1 MVDINI
7 GNGQGITQAIR
18 DKIGAANIK
27 NKDAATWQKV
37 VAEVNSAQNS
47 KSIFKSGDN
56 YTTDSTKLNEK
67 STYQSNFVVDQG
79 TVTIDDSVWSK
90 IQNLLTGGNET
101 TKAAA
106 ETKQKT
112 LRETAN
118 ENTIGDLKLT
128 KEPVAPDMSLKP
140 NIGHIDVAPQATG
153 KQLNRMVNGQK
164 QAIEISHDK
173 DGNKVRYAVNDDGT
187 RGEQL
192 VTVTT
197 AGKNTYVTK
206 SEFDKTVKSALQ
218 LGENDEIPKGLNAEY
233 VSIGGEATLVFKGK
247 DGHVMTG
254 SEVKKFMTDYKKDL
268 YDRTAHGSGEYA
280 GKSIKDITNEVVS
293 KMDYSKLDPSFME
306 TALKQ
311 DGVQLNYGGQK
322 YTVQQGNL
330 VDAQGNKFSVQNNK
344 LVPVKTQ
351 DALNK
356 ANPEKLADTADLSY
370 SAKTELTIDGKKY
383 SVEKDGTLVDAQ
395 GNKYD
400 VKDGKPVQKE
410 NDKAALADVD
420 FTKPE
425 NVELLSTFY
434 HPNAQLNFGG
444 TMYTVQQDKTLVD
457 AQGNKYKLENN
468 KPVPIKTSQEPVQT
482 YGKHGNLNV
491 DNDNS
496 GGPFI
501 KNGRLDLE

>member
-1 MVDINI
+1 M
-7 GNGQGITQAIR
+7 
-18 DKIGAANIK
+18 
-27 NKDAATWQKV
+27 
-37 VAEVNSAQNS
+37 
-47 KSIFKSGDN
+47 
-56 YTTDSTKLNEK
+56 
-67 STYQSNFVVDQG
+67 
-79 TVTIDDSVWSK
+79 
-90 IQNLLTGGNET
+90 LTGGNET

-128 KEPVAPDMSLKP
+128 KEAVAPDMSLKP

-164 QAIEISHDK
+164 QAIEILHDK

-254 SEVKKFMTDYKKDL
+254 SEVKKFMTDYKQDL

-280 GKSIKDITNEVVS
+280 GKSFKDITNEVVS
-293 KMDYSKLDPSFME
+293 KIDYSKLPPNSME
-306 TALKQ
+306 AALKQ

-344 LVPVKTQ
+344 LVPVKT
-351 DALNK
+351 
-356 ANPEKLADTADLSY
+356 
-370 SAKTELTIDGKKY
+370 
-383 SVEKDGTLVDAQ
+383 
-395 GNKYD
+395 
-400 VKDGKPVQKE
+400 
-410 NDKAALADVD
+410 
-420 FTKPE
+420 
-425 NVELLSTFY
+425 
-434 HPNAQLNFGG
+434 
-444 TMYTVQQDKTLVD
+444 
-457 AQGNKYKLENN
+457 
-468 KPVPIKTSQEPVQT
+468 SQEPVQT

-491 DNDNS
+491 DNDSS

-501 KNGRLDLE
+501 KSGRLDFE

>member
-1 MVDINI
+1 MAEINI
-7 GNGQGITQAIR
+7 RNGQGITQAIR

-37 VAEVNSAQNS
+37 VAEVNNAQNS

-67 STYQSNFVVDQG
+67 STYQSNFVVDKG

-118 ENTIGDLKLT
+118 ENTIGDLNLT
-128 KEPVAPDMSLKP
+128 KEPVAPDTSLKP

-164 QAIEISHDK
+164 QAIEILHDK

-206 SEFDKTVKSALQ
+206 SEFDKTVKTALQ

-254 SEVKKFMTDYKKDL
+254 SEVKKFMTDYKQDL

-293 KMDYSKLDPSFME
+293 KIDYSKLSPNFMD

-330 VDAQGNKFSVQNNK
+330 VDAQGNK
-344 LVPVKTQ
+344 
-351 DALNK
+351 
-356 ANPEKLADTADLSY
+356 
-370 SAKTELTIDGKKY
+370 
-383 SVEKDGTLVDAQ
+383 
-395 GNKYD
+395 
-400 VKDGKPVQKE
+400 
-410 NDKAALADVD
+410 
-420 FTKPE
+420 
-425 NVELLSTFY
+425 
-434 HPNAQLNFGG
+434 
-444 TMYTVQQDKTLVD
+444 
-457 AQGNKYKLENN
+457 YKLENN
-468 KPVPIKTSQEPVQT
+468 KPVPVKTSQEPVQT

-491 DNDNS
+491 DNDSS

>member
-67 STYQSNFVVDQG
+67 STYQSNFVVDKG
-79 TVTIDDSVWSK
+79 TVTIDDSVWAK
-90 IQNLLTGGNET
+90 IQNLLTGGNEI

-112 LRETAN
+112 LSETAN
-118 ENTIGDLKLT
+118 ENTIGDLNLT
-128 KEPVAPDMSLKP
+128 KEPVDPGMFEKP
-140 NIGHIDVAPQATG
+140 NIAHVDVNPQPTENLATG
-153 KQLNRMVNGQK
+153 KQLTRMVNGEK
-164 QAIEISHDK
+164 KTIEISHDK
-173 DGNKVRYAVNDDGT
+173 DGNKVRYAVNGDGT
-187 RGEQL
+187 RGEEL
-192 VTVTT
+192 VTLTT
-197 AGKNTYVTK
+197 TGKNTYQTK
-206 SEFDKTVKSALQ
+206 SELDKTVRSS
-218 LGENDEIPKGLNAEY
+218 LGLKDGQNLPDNLKPFY
-233 VSIGGEATLVFKGK
+233 VEIGGSPQLMFKSDNGTLTPKQAAAYCK
-247 DGHVMTG
+247 QHI
-254 SEVKKFMTDYKKDL
+254 
-268 YDRTAHGSGEYA
+268 AQGSGEYA

-322 YTVQQGNL
+322 YTVHQGNL

-344 LVPVKTQ
+344 LVPVKT
-351 DALNK
+351 
-356 ANPEKLADTADLSY
+356 
-370 SAKTELTIDGKKY
+370 
-383 SVEKDGTLVDAQ
+383 
-395 GNKYD
+395 
-400 VKDGKPVQKE
+400 
-410 NDKAALADVD
+410 
-420 FTKPE
+420 
-425 NVELLSTFY
+425 
-434 HPNAQLNFGG
+434 
-444 TMYTVQQDKTLVD
+444 
-457 AQGNKYKLENN
+457 
-468 KPVPIKTSQEPVQT
+468 SQEPVQA

-491 DNDNS
+491 DNDSS

-501 KNGRLDLE
+501 KSGRLD

>member
-1 MVDINI
+1 MAEINI

-37 VAEVNSAQNS
+37 VAEVNNAQNS

-67 STYQSNFVVDQG
+67 STYQSNFVVDKG

-112 LRETAN
+112 LSETAN
-118 ENTIGDLKLT
+118 ENTIGDLNLT
-128 KEPVAPDMSLKP
+128 KEPVDPGMFEKP
-140 NIGHIDVAPQATG
+140 NIAHVDVNPQPTENLATG

-164 QAIEISHDK
+164 QAIEILHDK

-187 RGEQL
+187 RGEEL
-192 VTVTT
+192 VTLTT
-197 AGKNTYVTK
+197 TGKNTYQTK
-206 SEFDKTVKSALQ
+206 SELDKTVRSS
-218 LGENDEIPKGLNAEY
+218 LGLKDGQNLPDNLKPFY
-233 VSIGGEATLVFKGK
+233 VEIGGSPQLMFKSDNGTLTPKQAAAYCK
-247 DGHVMTG
+247 QHI
-254 SEVKKFMTDYKKDL
+254 
-268 YDRTAHGSGEYA
+268 AHGSGEYA

-293 KMDYSKLDPSFME
+293 KMDYSKLDPNFMD

-322 YTVQQGNL
+322 YTVHQGNL

-344 LVPVKTQ
+344 LVPVKT
-351 DALNK
+351 
-356 ANPEKLADTADLSY
+356 
-370 SAKTELTIDGKKY
+370 
-383 SVEKDGTLVDAQ
+383 
-395 GNKYD
+395 
-400 VKDGKPVQKE
+400 
-410 NDKAALADVD
+410 
-420 FTKPE
+420 
-425 NVELLSTFY
+425 
-434 HPNAQLNFGG
+434 
-444 TMYTVQQDKTLVD
+444 
-457 AQGNKYKLENN
+457 
-468 KPVPIKTSQEPVQT
+468 SQEPVQT

-491 DNDNS
+491 DNDSS

-501 KNGRLDLE
+501 KSGRLDLE

>member
-1 MVDINI
+1 MAEINI
-7 GNGQGITQAIR
+7 RNGQGITQAIR
-18 DKIGAANIK
+18 DKIGPANIK

-67 STYQSNFVVDQG
+67 STFQSNFVVDKG

-112 LRETAN
+112 LSETAN
-118 ENTIGDLKLT
+118 ENTIGDLNLT
-128 KEPVAPDMSLKP
+128 KEPVDPGMFEKP
-140 NIGHIDVAPQATG
+140 NIAHVDVNPQPTENLATG

-164 QAIEISHDK
+164 QAIEILHDK
-173 DGNKVRYAVNDDGT
+173 DGNKVRYAVNDNGT

-218 LGENDEIPKGLNAEY
+218 LGENDEIPKGLNPEY

-254 SEVKKFMTDYKKDL
+254 SEVKKFMTDYKQDL

-330 VDAQGNKFSVQNNK
+330 VDAQGNK
-344 LVPVKTQ
+344 
-351 DALNK
+351 
-356 ANPEKLADTADLSY
+356 
-370 SAKTELTIDGKKY
+370 
-383 SVEKDGTLVDAQ
+383 
-395 GNKYD
+395 YD
-400 VKDGKPVQKE
+400 VKDGKLVQKE

-420 FTKPE
+420 FTKSE

-457 AQGNKYKLENN
+457 GQGNKYKLENN

-491 DNDNS
+491 DNDSS

-501 KNGRLDLE
+501 KSGRLDLE

>member
-37 VAEVNSAQNS
+37 VAEVNNAQNS

-101 TKAAA
+101 IKDNNLKEVVVTADKLNKTK
-106 ETKQKT
+106 
-112 LRETAN
+112 
-118 ENTIGDLKLT
+118 TIT
-128 KEPVAPDMSLKP
+128 ITNPPDMSLKP
-140 NIGHIDVAPQATG
+140 NIGHIDIAPQATG

-254 SEVKKFMTDYKKDL
+254 SEVKKFMTDYKQDL

-330 VDAQGNKFSVQNNK
+330 VDAQGNK
-344 LVPVKTQ
+344 
-351 DALNK
+351 
-356 ANPEKLADTADLSY
+356 
-370 SAKTELTIDGKKY
+370 
-383 SVEKDGTLVDAQ
+383 
-395 GNKYD
+395 YD

-410 NDKAALADVD
+410 NDKPALADVD
-420 FTKPE
+420 FTNPE
-425 NVELLSTFY
+425 YVGLLDTFY

-491 DNDNS
+491 DNDSS

-501 KNGRLDLE
+501 KSGRLDFE

>member
-1 MVDINI
+1 MAEINI
-7 GNGQGITQAIR
+7 RNGQGITQAIR

-37 VAEVNSAQNS
+37 VAEVNNAQNS

-67 STYQSNFVVDQG
+67 STYQSNFVVDKG
-79 TVTIDDSVWSK
+79 TVTIDDSVWAK

-118 ENTIGDLKLT
+118 ENTIGDLNLT

-140 NIGHIDVAPQATG
+140 NIGHIDIAPQATG

-164 QAIEISHDK
+164 QAIEILHDK

-254 SEVKKFMTDYKKDL
+254 SEVKKFMTDYKQDL

-293 KMDYSKLDPSFME
+293 KMDYSKLSPNFME
-306 TALKQ
+306 AALKQ

-330 VDAQGNKFSVQNNK
+330 VDAQGNK
-344 LVPVKTQ
+344 
-351 DALNK
+351 
-356 ANPEKLADTADLSY
+356 
-370 SAKTELTIDGKKY
+370 
-383 SVEKDGTLVDAQ
+383 
-395 GNKYD
+395 YD
-400 VKDGKPVQKE
+400 VKDGKLVQKE

-420 FTKPE
+420 FTKSE
-425 NVELLSTFY
+425 NIELLSTFY

-457 AQGNKYKLENN
+457 GQGNKYKLENN

-491 DNDNS
+491 DNDSS

-501 KNGRLDLE
+501 KSGRLDLE

>member
-67 STYQSNFVVDQG
+67 STYQSNFVVDKG
-79 TVTIDDSVWSK
+79 TVTIDDSVWAK

-112 LRETAN
+112 LSETAN
-118 ENTIGDLKLT
+118 ENTIGDLNLT

-164 QAIEISHDK
+164 QAIEILHDK

-254 SEVKKFMTDYKKDL
+254 SEVKKFMTDYKQDL

-293 KMDYSKLDPSFME
+293 KMDYSKLSPNFME
-306 TALKQ
+306 AALKQ

-322 YTVQQGNL
+322 YTVQQGN
-330 VDAQGNKFSVQNNK
+330 
-344 LVPVKTQ
+344 
-351 DALNK
+351 
-356 ANPEKLADTADLSY
+356 
-370 SAKTELTIDGKKY
+370 
-383 SVEKDGTLVDAQ
+383 LVDAQ

-420 FTKPE
+420 FTNPE

-468 KPVPIKTSQEPVQT
+468 KPVPVKTSQEPVQT

-491 DNDNS
+491 DNDSS

-501 KNGRLDLE
+501 KSRILDFE

>member
-1 MVDINI
+1 MAEINI

-67 STYQSNFVVDQG
+67 STYQSNFVVDKG
-79 TVTIDDSVWSK
+79 TVTIDDSVWEK

-101 TKAAA
+101 TKAEA

-118 ENTIGDLKLT
+118 ENTIGDLNLT

-164 QAIEISHDK
+164 QAIEILHDK

-206 SEFDKTVKSALQ
+206 SEFDETVKSALQ

-254 SEVKKFMTDYKKDL
+254 SEVKKFMTDYKQDL

-293 KMDYSKLDPSFME
+293 KMDYSKLSPSFME
-306 TALKQ
+306 AALKQ

-344 LVPVKTQ
+344 LVPVKT
-351 DALNK
+351 
-356 ANPEKLADTADLSY
+356 
-370 SAKTELTIDGKKY
+370 
-383 SVEKDGTLVDAQ
+383 
-395 GNKYD
+395 
-400 VKDGKPVQKE
+400 
-410 NDKAALADVD
+410 
-420 FTKPE
+420 
-425 NVELLSTFY
+425 
-434 HPNAQLNFGG
+434 
-444 TMYTVQQDKTLVD
+444 
-457 AQGNKYKLENN
+457 
-468 KPVPIKTSQEPVQT
+468 SQEPVQT

-491 DNDNS
+491 DNDSS

-501 KNGRLDLE
+501 KSGRLDLE

>member
-1 MVDINI
+1 MAEINI

-18 DKIGAANIK
+18 DKIGPANIK

-37 VAEVNSAQNS
+37 VAEVNNAQNS

-112 LRETAN
+112 LSETAN

-128 KEPVAPDMSLKP
+128 KEPVDPGMFEKP
-140 NIGHIDVAPQATG
+140 NIAHVDVNPQPTENLATG
-153 KQLNRMVNGQK
+153 KQLTRMVNGEK
-164 QAIEISHDK
+164 KTIEISHDK

-187 RGEQL
+187 RGEEL
-192 VTVTT
+192 VTLTT
-197 AGKNTYVTK
+197 TGKNTYQTK
-206 SEFDKTVKSALQ
+206 SELDKTVRSS
-218 LGENDEIPKGLNAEY
+218 LGLKDGQNLPDNLKPFY
-233 VSIGGEATLVFKGK
+233 VEIGGSPQLMFKSDNGTLTPKQATAYCKQ
-247 DGHVMTG
+247 HI
-254 SEVKKFMTDYKKDL
+254 
-268 YDRTAHGSGEYA
+268 AQGSGEYA

-293 KMDYSKLDPSFME
+293 KMDYSKLDPSFMD

-322 YTVQQGNL
+322 YTVHQGNL

-344 LVPVKTQ
+344 LVPVKT
-351 DALNK
+351 
-356 ANPEKLADTADLSY
+356 
-370 SAKTELTIDGKKY
+370 
-383 SVEKDGTLVDAQ
+383 
-395 GNKYD
+395 
-400 VKDGKPVQKE
+400 
-410 NDKAALADVD
+410 
-420 FTKPE
+420 
-425 NVELLSTFY
+425 
-434 HPNAQLNFGG
+434 
-444 TMYTVQQDKTLVD
+444 
-457 AQGNKYKLENN
+457 
-468 KPVPIKTSQEPVQT
+468 SQEPVQT

-491 DNDNS
+491 DNDSS

-501 KNGRLDLE
+501 KSGRLDFE

>member
-67 STYQSNFVVDQG
+67 STYQSNFVVDKG

-164 QAIEISHDK
+164 QAIEILHDK

-254 SEVKKFMTDYKKDL
+254 SEVKKFMTDYKQDL

-280 GKSIKDITNEVVS
+280 GKSIKDITNDVVS
-293 KMDYSKLDPSFME
+293 KMDYSKFDPSFME

-330 VDAQGNKFSVQNNK
+330 VDAQGNK
-344 LVPVKTQ
+344 
-351 DALNK
+351 
-356 ANPEKLADTADLSY
+356 
-370 SAKTELTIDGKKY
+370 
-383 SVEKDGTLVDAQ
+383 
-395 GNKYD
+395 YD

-420 FTKPE
+420 FTNPE

-491 DNDNS
+491 DNDSS

-501 KNGRLDLE
+501 KRGILDLE

>member
-1 MVDINI
+1 M
-7 GNGQGITQAIR
+7 
-18 DKIGAANIK
+18 
-27 NKDAATWQKV
+27 
-37 VAEVNSAQNS
+37 
-47 KSIFKSGDN
+47 
-56 YTTDSTKLNEK
+56 
-67 STYQSNFVVDQG
+67 
-79 TVTIDDSVWSK
+79 
-90 IQNLLTGGNET
+90 LTGGNET

-112 LRETAN
+112 LSETAN
-118 ENTIGDLKLT
+118 ENTIGDLNLT
-128 KEPVAPDMSLKP
+128 KEPVDPGMFEKP
-140 NIGHIDVAPQATG
+140 NIAHVDVNPQPTENLATG
-153 KQLNRMVNGQK
+153 KQITRMVNGEK
-164 QAIEISHDK
+164 KTIEISHDK

-206 SEFDKTVKSALQ
+206 SEFDKTVKSVLQ

-293 KMDYSKLDPSFME
+293 KMDYSKLDPNFME

-322 YTVQQGNL
+322 YTVHQGNL

-344 LVPVKTQ
+344 LVPVKT
-351 DALNK
+351 
-356 ANPEKLADTADLSY
+356 
-370 SAKTELTIDGKKY
+370 
-383 SVEKDGTLVDAQ
+383 
-395 GNKYD
+395 
-400 VKDGKPVQKE
+400 
-410 NDKAALADVD
+410 
-420 FTKPE
+420 
-425 NVELLSTFY
+425 
-434 HPNAQLNFGG
+434 
-444 TMYTVQQDKTLVD
+444 
-457 AQGNKYKLENN
+457 
-468 KPVPIKTSQEPVQT
+468 SQEPVQT

-491 DNDNS
+491 DNDSS

-501 KNGRLDLE
+501 KSGRLDLE

>member
-1 MVDINI
+1 MAEINI

-67 STYQSNFVVDQG
+67 STYQSNFVVDKG
-79 TVTIDDSVWSK
+79 TVTIDDSVWEK

-101 TKAAA
+101 TKAEA

-128 KEPVAPDMSLKP
+128 KEPVDPGMFEKP
-140 NIGHIDVAPQATG
+140 NIAHVDVNPQPTENLATG
-153 KQLNRMVNGQK
+153 KQLTRMVNGEK
-164 QAIEISHDK
+164 KTIEISHDK

-187 RGEQL
+187 RGEEL
-192 VTVTT
+192 VTLTT
-197 AGKNTYVTK
+197 TGKNTYQTK
-206 SEFDKTVKSALQ
+206 SELDKTVRSS
-218 LGENDEIPKGLNAEY
+218 LGLKDGQNLPDNLKPFY
-233 VSIGGEATLVFKGK
+233 VEIGGSPQLMFKSDNGTLTPKQAAAYCK
-247 DGHVMTG
+247 QHI
-254 SEVKKFMTDYKKDL
+254 
-268 YDRTAHGSGEYA
+268 AQGSGEYA

-293 KMDYSKLDPSFME
+293 KMDYSKLDPSFMD

-322 YTVQQGNL
+322 YTVHQGNL

-344 LVPVKTQ
+344 LVPVKT
-351 DALNK
+351 
-356 ANPEKLADTADLSY
+356 
-370 SAKTELTIDGKKY
+370 
-383 SVEKDGTLVDAQ
+383 
-395 GNKYD
+395 
-400 VKDGKPVQKE
+400 
-410 NDKAALADVD
+410 
-420 FTKPE
+420 
-425 NVELLSTFY
+425 
-434 HPNAQLNFGG
+434 
-444 TMYTVQQDKTLVD
+444 
-457 AQGNKYKLENN
+457 
-468 KPVPIKTSQEPVQT
+468 SQEPVQT

-491 DNDNS
+491 DNDSS

-501 KNGRLDLE
+501 KSGRLDFE

>member
-67 STYQSNFVVDQG
+67 STYQSNFVVDKG

-112 LRETAN
+112 LSETAN
-118 ENTIGDLKLT
+118 ENTIGDLNLT
-128 KEPVAPDMSLKP
+128 KEPVDPGMFEKP
-140 NIGHIDVAPQATG
+140 NIAHVDVNPQPTENLATG
-153 KQLNRMVNGQK
+153 KQLTRMVNGEK
-164 QAIEISHDK
+164 KTIEISHDK

-187 RGEQL
+187 RGEEL
-192 VTVTT
+192 VTLTT
-197 AGKNTYVTK
+197 TGKNTYQTK
-206 SEFDKTVKSALQ
+206 SELDKTVRSS
-218 LGENDEIPKGLNAEY
+218 LGLKDGQNLPDNLKPFY
-233 VSIGGEATLVFKGK
+233 VEIGGSPQLMFKSDNGTLTPKQAAAYCK
-247 DGHVMTG
+247 QHI
-254 SEVKKFMTDYKKDL
+254 
-268 YDRTAHGSGEYA
+268 AHGSGEYA

-293 KMDYSKLDPSFME
+293 KMDYSKLSPNFME
-306 TALKQ
+306 AALKQ

-344 LVPVKTQ
+344 LVPVKT
-351 DALNK
+351 
-356 ANPEKLADTADLSY
+356 
-370 SAKTELTIDGKKY
+370 
-383 SVEKDGTLVDAQ
+383 
-395 GNKYD
+395 
-400 VKDGKPVQKE
+400 
-410 NDKAALADVD
+410 
-420 FTKPE
+420 
-425 NVELLSTFY
+425 
-434 HPNAQLNFGG
+434 
-444 TMYTVQQDKTLVD
+444 
-457 AQGNKYKLENN
+457 
-468 KPVPIKTSQEPVQT
+468 SQEPVQT

-491 DNDNS
+491 DNDSS

-501 KNGRLDLE
+501 KSGRLDFE

>member
-90 IQNLLTGGNET
+90 IQNLLTGSSNET
-101 TKAAA
+101 PKAAA

-112 LRETAN
+112 LSETAN
-118 ENTIGDLKLT
+118 ENTIGDLNLT
-128 KEPVAPDMSLKP
+128 KEPVDPGMFEKP
-140 NIGHIDVAPQATG
+140 NIAHVDVNPQPTENLATG
-153 KQLNRMVNGQK
+153 KQLTRMVNGEK
-164 QAIEISHDK
+164 KTIEISHDK
-173 DGNKVRYAVNDDGT
+173 DGNKVRYAVNGDGT

-192 VTVTT
+192 VTVST

-218 LGENDEIPKGLNAEY
+218 LGENDEIPKGLNPEY

-254 SEVKKFMTDYKKDL
+254 SEVKKFMTDYKQDL

-293 KMDYSKLDPSFME
+293 KMDYSKLPPSFMD

-322 YTVQQGNL
+322 YTVQHGNL

-344 LVPVKTQ
+344 LVPV
-351 DALNK
+351 N
-356 ANPEKLADTADLSY
+356 
-370 SAKTELTIDGKKY
+370 
-383 SVEKDGTLVDAQ
+383 
-395 GNKYD
+395 
-400 VKDGKPVQKE
+400 
-410 NDKAALADVD
+410 
-420 FTKPE
+420 
-425 NVELLSTFY
+425 
-434 HPNAQLNFGG
+434 
-444 TMYTVQQDKTLVD
+444 
-457 AQGNKYKLENN
+457 
-468 KPVPIKTSQEPVQT
+468 TSLEPVQT

-491 DNDNS
+491 DNDSS

-501 KNGRLDLE
+501 KSGRLDFE

>member
-67 STYQSNFVVDQG
+67 STFQSNFVVDKG

-118 ENTIGDLKLT
+118 ENTIGDLNLT

-140 NIGHIDVAPQATG
+140 NIGHIDIAPQATG

-164 QAIEISHDK
+164 QAIEILHDK

-254 SEVKKFMTDYKKDL
+254 SEVKKFMTDYKQDL

-293 KMDYSKLDPSFME
+293 KMDYSKLSPNFME
-306 TALKQ
+306 AALKQ

-330 VDAQGNKFSVQNNK
+330 VDAQGNK
-344 LVPVKTQ
+344 
-351 DALNK
+351 
-356 ANPEKLADTADLSY
+356 
-370 SAKTELTIDGKKY
+370 
-383 SVEKDGTLVDAQ
+383 
-395 GNKYD
+395 YD
-400 VKDGKPVQKE
+400 VKDGKLVQKE

-420 FTKPE
+420 FTKSE

-457 AQGNKYKLENN
+457 GQGNKYKLENN
-468 KPVPIKTSQEPVQT
+468 KPVPVKTSQEPVQT

-491 DNDNS
+491 DNDSS

-501 KNGRLDLE
+501 KSGRLDLE

>member
-37 VAEVNSAQNS
+37 VAEVNNAQNS

-67 STYQSNFVVDQG
+67 STYQSNFVVDEG

-118 ENTIGDLKLT
+118 ENTIGDLNLT
-128 KEPVAPDMSLKP
+128 KEPVDPGMFEKP
-140 NIGHIDVAPQATG
+140 NIAHVDVNPQPTENLATG
-153 KQLNRMVNGQK
+153 KQLTRMVNGEK
-164 QAIEISHDK
+164 KTIEISHDK

-218 LGENDEIPKGLNAEY
+218 LGENDEIPKGLNPEY

-254 SEVKKFMTDYKKDL
+254 SEVKKFMTDYKQDL

-293 KMDYSKLDPSFME
+293 KMDYSKLSPSFME
-306 TALKQ
+306 AALKQ

-322 YTVQQGNL
+322 YTVQQGN
-330 VDAQGNKFSVQNNK
+330 
-344 LVPVKTQ
+344 
-351 DALNK
+351 
-356 ANPEKLADTADLSY
+356 
-370 SAKTELTIDGKKY
+370 
-383 SVEKDGTLVDAQ
+383 LVDAQ

-420 FTKPE
+420 FTNPE

-434 HPNAQLNFGG
+434 HTNAQLNFGG

-468 KPVPIKTSQEPVQT
+468 KPVPVKTSQEPVQT

-491 DNDNS
+491 DNDGS

-501 KNGRLDLE
+501 KSGRLDFE

>member
-128 KEPVAPDMSLKP
+128 KEAVDMSLKP

-164 QAIEISHDK
+164 QAIEILHDK

-218 LGENDEIPKGLNAEY
+218 LGENDEIPKGLNPEY

-254 SEVKKFMTDYKKDL
+254 SEVKKFMTDYKQDL

-293 KMDYSKLDPSFME
+293 KMDYSKLSPNFME
-306 TALKQ
+306 AALKQ

-322 YTVQQGNL
+322 YTVQQGN
-330 VDAQGNKFSVQNNK
+330 
-344 LVPVKTQ
+344 
-351 DALNK
+351 
-356 ANPEKLADTADLSY
+356 
-370 SAKTELTIDGKKY
+370 
-383 SVEKDGTLVDAQ
+383 LVDAQ

-491 DNDNS
+491 DNDSS

-501 KNGRLDLE
+501 KSGRLDFE

>member
-67 STYQSNFVVDQG
+67 STYQSNFVVDKG

-254 SEVKKFMTDYKKDL
+254 SEVKKFMTDYKQDL

-330 VDAQGNKFSVQNNK
+330 VDAQGNK
-344 LVPVKTQ
+344 
-351 DALNK
+351 
-356 ANPEKLADTADLSY
+356 
-370 SAKTELTIDGKKY
+370 
-383 SVEKDGTLVDAQ
+383 
-395 GNKYD
+395 YD

-420 FTKPE
+420 FTNPE
-425 NVELLSTFY
+425 NVEILSTFY

-491 DNDNS
+491 DNDSS

-501 KNGRLDLE
+501 KSGRLDFEE

>member
-1 MVDINI
+1 MAEINI

-118 ENTIGDLKLT
+118 ENTIGDLNLT

-254 SEVKKFMTDYKKDL
+254 SEVKKFMTDYKQDL

-293 KMDYSKLDPSFME
+293 KMDYSKLSPNFME
-306 TALKQ
+306 AALKQ

-330 VDAQGNKFSVQNNK
+330 VDAQGNK
-344 LVPVKTQ
+344 
-351 DALNK
+351 
-356 ANPEKLADTADLSY
+356 
-370 SAKTELTIDGKKY
+370 
-383 SVEKDGTLVDAQ
+383 
-395 GNKYD
+395 YD
-400 VKDGKPVQKE
+400 VKDGKLVQKE

-420 FTKPE
+420 FTKSE
-425 NVELLSTFY
+425 NIELLSTFY
-434 HPNAQLNFGG
+434 HTNAQLNFGG

-491 DNDNS
+491 DNDSS

-501 KNGRLDLE
+501 KSGRLDFE

>member
-101 TKAAA
+101 IKDNNLKEVVVTADKLNKTK
-106 ETKQKT
+106 
-112 LRETAN
+112 
-118 ENTIGDLKLT
+118 TIT
-128 KEPVAPDMSLKP
+128 ITNPPDMSLKP
-140 NIGHIDVAPQATG
+140 NIGHIDIAPQATG

-206 SEFDKTVKSALQ
+206 SEFDKTVKTALQ

-233 VSIGGEATLVFKGK
+233 VSIGGEPTLVFKGK

-254 SEVKKFMTDYKKDL
+254 SEVKKFMSDYKQDL
-268 YDRTAHGSGEYA
+268 YNRTAHGSGEYA

-293 KMDYSKLDPSFME
+293 KMDYSKLSPNFME
-306 TALKQ
+306 AALKQ

-330 VDAQGNKFSVQNNK
+330 VDAQGNKYV
-344 LVPVKTQ
+344 
-351 DALNK
+351 
-356 ANPEKLADTADLSY
+356 
-370 SAKTELTIDGKKY
+370 
-383 SVEKDGTLVDAQ
+383 
-395 GNKYD
+395 

-420 FTKPE
+420 FTNPE

-491 DNDNS
+491 DNDSS

-501 KNGRLDLE
+501 KRGILDFEE

>member
-1 MVDINI
+1 MAEINI

-67 STYQSNFVVDQG
+67 STYQSNFVVDKG

-118 ENTIGDLKLT
+118 ENTIGDLNLT
-128 KEPVAPDMSLKP
+128 KEPVDPGMFEKP
-140 NIGHIDVAPQATG
+140 NIAHVDVNPQPTENLATG
-153 KQLNRMVNGQK
+153 KQLTRMVNGEK
-164 QAIEISHDK
+164 KTIEISHDK

-187 RGEQL
+187 RGEEL
-192 VTVTT
+192 VTLTT
-197 AGKNTYVTK
+197 TGKNTYQTK
-206 SEFDKTVKSALQ
+206 SELDKTVRSS
-218 LGENDEIPKGLNAEY
+218 LGLKDGQNLPDNLKPFY
-233 VSIGGEATLVFKGK
+233 VEIGGSPQLMFKSDNGTLTPKQAAAYCK
-247 DGHVMTG
+247 QHI
-254 SEVKKFMTDYKKDL
+254 
-268 YDRTAHGSGEYA
+268 AQGSGEYA

-293 KMDYSKLDPSFME
+293 KMDYSKLDPNFME

-322 YTVQQGNL
+322 YTVHQGNL

-344 LVPVKTQ
+344 LVPVKT
-351 DALNK
+351 
-356 ANPEKLADTADLSY
+356 
-370 SAKTELTIDGKKY
+370 
-383 SVEKDGTLVDAQ
+383 
-395 GNKYD
+395 
-400 VKDGKPVQKE
+400 
-410 NDKAALADVD
+410 
-420 FTKPE
+420 
-425 NVELLSTFY
+425 
-434 HPNAQLNFGG
+434 
-444 TMYTVQQDKTLVD
+444 
-457 AQGNKYKLENN
+457 
-468 KPVPIKTSQEPVQT
+468 SQEPVQT

-491 DNDNS
+491 DNDSS

-501 KNGRLDLE
+501 KSGRLDFE

>member
-90 IQNLLTGGNET
+90 IQNLLTGSSNET
-101 TKAAA
+101 PKAAA

-112 LRETAN
+112 LSETAN
-118 ENTIGDLKLT
+118 ENTIGDLNLT
-128 KEPVAPDMSLKP
+128 KEPVDPGMFEKP
-140 NIGHIDVAPQATG
+140 NIAHVDVNPQPTENLATG
-153 KQLNRMVNGQK
+153 KQLTRMVNGEK
-164 QAIEISHDK
+164 KTIEISHDK
-173 DGNKVRYAVNDDGT
+173 DGNKVRYAVNGDGT

-192 VTVTT
+192 VTVST

-218 LGENDEIPKGLNAEY
+218 LGENDEIPKGLNPEY

-254 SEVKKFMTDYKKDL
+254 SEVKKFMTDYKQDL

-293 KMDYSKLDPSFME
+293 KMDYSKLPPSFMD

-322 YTVQQGNL
+322 YTVQHGNL

-344 LVPVKTQ
+344 LVPVKT
-351 DALNK
+351 
-356 ANPEKLADTADLSY
+356 
-370 SAKTELTIDGKKY
+370 
-383 SVEKDGTLVDAQ
+383 
-395 GNKYD
+395 
-400 VKDGKPVQKE
+400 
-410 NDKAALADVD
+410 
-420 FTKPE
+420 
-425 NVELLSTFY
+425 
-434 HPNAQLNFGG
+434 
-444 TMYTVQQDKTLVD
+444 
-457 AQGNKYKLENN
+457 
-468 KPVPIKTSQEPVQT
+468 SQEPVQT

-491 DNDNS
+491 DNDSS

-501 KNGRLDLE
+501 KSGRLDFE

>member
-37 VAEVNSAQNS
+37 VAEVNNAQNS

-67 STYQSNFVVDQG
+67 STYQSNFVVDEG

-90 IQNLLTGGNET
+90 IQNLLTGSSNET
-101 TKAAA
+101 PKAAA

-112 LRETAN
+112 LSETAN
-118 ENTIGDLKLT
+118 ENTIGDLNLT
-128 KEPVAPDMSLKP
+128 KEPVDPGMFEKP
-140 NIGHIDVAPQATG
+140 NIAHVDVNPQPTENLATG
-153 KQLNRMVNGQK
+153 KQLTRMVNGEK
-164 QAIEISHDK
+164 KTIEISHDK

-206 SEFDKTVKSALQ
+206 SEFDKTVKSVLQ
-218 LGENDEIPKGLNAEY
+218 LGENDEIPKGLNPEY

-254 SEVKKFMTDYKKDL
+254 SEVKKFMTDYKQDL

-293 KMDYSKLDPSFME
+293 KMDYSKLSPSFME
-306 TALKQ
+306 AALKQ

-344 LVPVKTQ
+344 LVPVKT
-351 DALNK
+351 
-356 ANPEKLADTADLSY
+356 
-370 SAKTELTIDGKKY
+370 
-383 SVEKDGTLVDAQ
+383 
-395 GNKYD
+395 
-400 VKDGKPVQKE
+400 
-410 NDKAALADVD
+410 
-420 FTKPE
+420 
-425 NVELLSTFY
+425 
-434 HPNAQLNFGG
+434 
-444 TMYTVQQDKTLVD
+444 
-457 AQGNKYKLENN
+457 
-468 KPVPIKTSQEPVQT
+468 SQEPVQT

-491 DNDNS
+491 DNDSS

-501 KNGRLDLE
+501 KSGRLDFE

>member
-37 VAEVNSAQNS
+37 VAEVNNAQNS

-67 STYQSNFVVDQG
+67 STYQSNFVVDEG

-118 ENTIGDLKLT
+118 ENTIGDLNLT
-128 KEPVAPDMSLKP
+128 KEPVAPDTSLKP

-164 QAIEISHDK
+164 QAIEILHDK

-206 SEFDKTVKSALQ
+206 SEFDKTVKSVLQ
-218 LGENDEIPKGLNAEY
+218 LGENDEIPKGLNPEY

-254 SEVKKFMTDYKKDL
+254 SEVKIFMTDYKQDL

-293 KMDYSKLDPSFME
+293 KMDYSKLSPSFME
-306 TALKQ
+306 AALKQ

-330 VDAQGNKFSVQNNK
+330 VDAQGNR
-344 LVPVKTQ
+344 
-351 DALNK
+351 
-356 ANPEKLADTADLSY
+356 
-370 SAKTELTIDGKKY
+370 
-383 SVEKDGTLVDAQ
+383 
-395 GNKYD
+395 YD

-420 FTKPE
+420 FTNPE

-491 DNDNS
+491 DNDSS

-501 KNGRLDLE
+501 KSGRLDFE

>member
-67 STYQSNFVVDQG
+67 STFQSNFVVDKG

-101 TKAAA
+101 TKALSAQPKD
-106 ETKQKT
+106 ETIKDNN
-112 LRETAN
+112 LPEVVVTAN
-118 ENTIGDLKLT
+118 ELKRTKTIT
-128 KEPVAPDMSLKP
+128 NPADMSLKP

-164 QAIEISHDK
+164 QAIEILHDK

-187 RGEQL
+187 RGEEL

-197 AGKNTYVTK
+197 AGKNTYQTK
-206 SEFDKTVKSALQ
+206 SELDKTVRSS
-218 LGENDEIPKGLNAEY
+218 LGLKDGQNLPDNLKPFY
-233 VSIGGEATLVFKGK
+233 VEIGGSPQLMFKSDNGTLTPKQAAAYCK
-247 DGHVMTG
+247 QHI
-254 SEVKKFMTDYKKDL
+254 
-268 YDRTAHGSGEYA
+268 AQGSGEYA
-280 GKSIKDITNEVVS
+280 GKSIKDITNDVVS
-293 KMDYSKLDPSFME
+293 KIDYSKLSPNFMKA
-306 TALKQ
+306 ALKQ

-322 YTVQQGNL
+322 YTVHQGNL

-344 LVPVKTQ
+344 LVPVKT
-351 DALNK
+351 
-356 ANPEKLADTADLSY
+356 
-370 SAKTELTIDGKKY
+370 
-383 SVEKDGTLVDAQ
+383 
-395 GNKYD
+395 
-400 VKDGKPVQKE
+400 
-410 NDKAALADVD
+410 
-420 FTKPE
+420 
-425 NVELLSTFY
+425 
-434 HPNAQLNFGG
+434 
-444 TMYTVQQDKTLVD
+444 
-457 AQGNKYKLENN
+457 
-468 KPVPIKTSQEPVQT
+468 SQEPVQT

-491 DNDNS
+491 DNDSS

-501 KNGRLDLE
+501 KRGRLDFEE

>member
-37 VAEVNSAQNS
+37 VAEVNNAQNS

-67 STYQSNFVVDQG
+67 STFQSNFVVDQG

-101 TKAAA
+101 TKALSAQPKD
-106 ETKQKT
+106 ETIKDNN
-112 LRETAN
+112 LPEVVVTAN
-118 ENTIGDLKLT
+118 ELKRTKTIT
-128 KEPVAPDMSLKP
+128 NPADMSLKP

-164 QAIEISHDK
+164 QAIEILHDK

-187 RGEQL
+187 RGEEL

-197 AGKNTYVTK
+197 AGKNTYQTK
-206 SEFDKTVKSALQ
+206 SELDKTVRSS
-218 LGENDEIPKGLNAEY
+218 LGLKDGQNLPDNLKPFY
-233 VSIGGEATLVFKGK
+233 VEIGGSPQLMFKSDNGTLTPKQAAAYCK
-247 DGHVMTG
+247 QHI
-254 SEVKKFMTDYKKDL
+254 
-268 YDRTAHGSGEYA
+268 AQGSGEYA
-280 GKSIKDITNEVVS
+280 GKSIKDITNDVVS
-293 KMDYSKLDPSFME
+293 KIDYSKLSPNFME
-306 TALKQ
+306 AALKQ

-322 YTVQQGNL
+322 YTVHQGNL

-344 LVPVKTQ
+344 LVPVKT
-351 DALNK
+351 
-356 ANPEKLADTADLSY
+356 S
-370 SAKTELTIDGKKY
+370 
-383 SVEKDGTLVDAQ
+383 
-395 GNKYD
+395 
-400 VKDGKPVQKE
+400 
-410 NDKAALADVD
+410 
-420 FTKPE
+420 
-425 NVELLSTFY
+425 
-434 HPNAQLNFGG
+434 H
-444 TMYTVQQDKTLVD
+444 
-457 AQGNKYKLENN
+457 
-468 KPVPIKTSQEPVQT
+468 EPVQT

-491 DNDNS
+491 NNDSS

-501 KNGRLDLE
+501 KRGRLDFEE

>member
-67 STYQSNFVVDQG
+67 STFQSNFVVDKG

-101 TKAAA
+101 TKALSAQPKD
-106 ETKQKT
+106 ETIKDNNLQ
-112 LRETAN
+112 EVVVTAN
-118 ENTIGDLKLT
+118 ELKRTKTIT
-128 KEPVAPDMSLKP
+128 NPADMSLKP

-164 QAIEISHDK
+164 QAIEILHDK

-187 RGEQL
+187 RGEEL
-192 VTVTT
+192 VTLTT
-197 AGKNTYVTK
+197 TGKNTYQTK
-206 SEFDKTVKSALQ
+206 SELDKTVRSS
-218 LGENDEIPKGLNAEY
+218 LGLKDGQNLPDNLKPFY
-233 VSIGGEATLVFKGK
+233 VEIGGSPQLMFKSDNGTLTPKQAAAYCK
-247 DGHVMTG
+247 QHI
-254 SEVKKFMTDYKKDL
+254 
-268 YDRTAHGSGEYA
+268 AQGSGEYA

-322 YTVQQGNL
+322 YTVHQGNL

-344 LVPVKTQ
+344 LVPVKT
-351 DALNK
+351 
-356 ANPEKLADTADLSY
+356 
-370 SAKTELTIDGKKY
+370 
-383 SVEKDGTLVDAQ
+383 
-395 GNKYD
+395 
-400 VKDGKPVQKE
+400 
-410 NDKAALADVD
+410 
-420 FTKPE
+420 
-425 NVELLSTFY
+425 
-434 HPNAQLNFGG
+434 
-444 TMYTVQQDKTLVD
+444 
-457 AQGNKYKLENN
+457 
-468 KPVPIKTSQEPVQT
+468 SQEPVQT

-491 DNDNS
+491 DNDSS

-501 KNGRLDLE
+501 KRGRLDFEE

>member
-67 STYQSNFVVDQG
+67 STYQSNFVVDKG
-79 TVTIDDSVWSK
+79 TVTIDDSVWAK

-112 LRETAN
+112 LSETAN
-118 ENTIGDLKLT
+118 ENTIGDLNLT
-128 KEPVAPDMSLKP
+128 KEPVDPGMFEKP
-140 NIGHIDVAPQATG
+140 NIAHVDVNPQPTENLATG
-153 KQLNRMVNGQK
+153 KQLTRMVNGEK
-164 QAIEISHDK
+164 KTIEISHDK

-187 RGEQL
+187 RGEEL
-192 VTVTT
+192 VTLTT
-197 AGKNTYVTK
+197 TGKNTYQTK
-206 SEFDKTVKSALQ
+206 SELDKTVRSS
-218 LGENDEIPKGLNAEY
+218 LGLKDGQNLPDNLKPFY
-233 VSIGGEATLVFKGK
+233 VEIGGSPQLMFKSDNGTLTPKQAAAYCK
-247 DGHVMTG
+247 QHI
-254 SEVKKFMTDYKKDL
+254 
-268 YDRTAHGSGEYA
+268 AQGSGEYA

-293 KMDYSKLDPSFME
+293 KIDYSKLSPSFMKA
-306 TALKQ
+306 ALKQ

-322 YTVQQGNL
+322 YTVHQGNL

-344 LVPVKTQ
+344 LVPVKT
-351 DALNK
+351 
-356 ANPEKLADTADLSY
+356 
-370 SAKTELTIDGKKY
+370 
-383 SVEKDGTLVDAQ
+383 
-395 GNKYD
+395 
-400 VKDGKPVQKE
+400 
-410 NDKAALADVD
+410 
-420 FTKPE
+420 
-425 NVELLSTFY
+425 
-434 HPNAQLNFGG
+434 
-444 TMYTVQQDKTLVD
+444 
-457 AQGNKYKLENN
+457 
-468 KPVPIKTSQEPVQT
+468 SQEPVQT

-491 DNDNS
+491 DNDSS

-501 KNGRLDLE
+501 KSGRLDFE

>member
-67 STYQSNFVVDQG
+67 STFQSNFVVDKG

-118 ENTIGDLKLT
+118 ENTIGDLNLT

-164 QAIEISHDK
+164 QAIEILHDK

-206 SEFDKTVKSALQ
+206 SEFDKTVKTALQ

-254 SEVKKFMTDYKKDL
+254 SEVKKFMTDYKQDL

-293 KMDYSKLDPSFME
+293 KIDYSKLSPNFME
-306 TALKQ
+306 AALKQ

-322 YTVQQGNL
+322 YTVHQGN
-330 VDAQGNKFSVQNNK
+330 
-344 LVPVKTQ
+344 
-351 DALNK
+351 
-356 ANPEKLADTADLSY
+356 
-370 SAKTELTIDGKKY
+370 
-383 SVEKDGTLVDAQ
+383 LVDAQ

-400 VKDGKPVQKE
+400 VKDGKLVQKE

-420 FTKPE
+420 FTKSE

-457 AQGNKYKLENN
+457 GQGNKYKLENN

-491 DNDNS
+491 DNDSS

-501 KNGRLDLE
+501 KSGRLDFE

>member
-67 STYQSNFVVDQG
+67 STFQSNFVVDKG

-101 TKAAA
+101 TKALSAQPKD
-106 ETKQKT
+106 ETIKDNNLQ
-112 LRETAN
+112 EVVVTAN
-118 ENTIGDLKLT
+118 ELKRTKTIT
-128 KEPVAPDMSLKP
+128 NPADMSLKP

-164 QAIEISHDK
+164 QAIEILHDK

-187 RGEQL
+187 RGEEL
-192 VTVTT
+192 VTLTT
-197 AGKNTYVTK
+197 TGKNTYQTK
-206 SEFDKTVKSALQ
+206 SELDKTVRSS
-218 LGENDEIPKGLNAEY
+218 LGLKDGQNLPDNLKPFY
-233 VSIGGEATLVFKGK
+233 VEIGGSPQLMFKSDNGTLTPKQAAAYCK
-247 DGHVMTG
+247 QHI
-254 SEVKKFMTDYKKDL
+254 
-268 YDRTAHGSGEYA
+268 AHGSGEYA
-280 GKSIKDITNEVVS
+280 GKSIKDITNDVVS
-293 KMDYSKLDPSFME
+293 KIDYSKLSPNFME
-306 TALKQ
+306 AALKQ

-322 YTVQQGNL
+322 YTVHQGNL

-344 LVPVKTQ
+344 LVPVKT
-351 DALNK
+351 
-356 ANPEKLADTADLSY
+356 
-370 SAKTELTIDGKKY
+370 
-383 SVEKDGTLVDAQ
+383 
-395 GNKYD
+395 
-400 VKDGKPVQKE
+400 
-410 NDKAALADVD
+410 
-420 FTKPE
+420 
-425 NVELLSTFY
+425 
-434 HPNAQLNFGG
+434 
-444 TMYTVQQDKTLVD
+444 
-457 AQGNKYKLENN
+457 
-468 KPVPIKTSQEPVQT
+468 SQEPVQT

-491 DNDNS
+491 DNDSS

-501 KNGRLDLE
+501 KRGRLDFEE